1 MDGPGHHRPR
11 ASGRDGW
18 SHEGGAVGQHV
29 ESAVLLASYLVVPR
43 TAYWP
48 VKVAEFLRVST
59 TPRSDASV
67 IVATEP
73 LWASLFGLLLLG
85 ESLDQRSFVGGAL
98 VVAACVVSS
107 LEPSAVRAVLPF
119 LPVAGSAEDK

>member
-1 MDGPGHHRPR
+1 M
-11 ASGRDGW
+11 
-18 SHEGGAVGQHV
+18 
-29 ESAVLLASYLVVPR
+29 
-43 TAYWP
+43 
-48 VKVAEFLRVST
+48 
-59 TPRSDASV
+59 

-107 LEPSAVRAVLPF
+107 LQPSAVRAVLPF

>member
-1 MDGPGHHRPR
+1 M
-11 ASGRDGW
+11 
-18 SHEGGAVGQHV
+18 
-29 ESAVLLASYLVVPR
+29 
-43 TAYWP
+43 
-48 VKVAEFLRVST
+48 
-59 TPRSDASV
+59 

-85 ESLDQRSFVGGAL
+85 ENLDQRSFVGGAL

-107 LEPSAVRAVLPF
+107 LDPSAVRAVLPF